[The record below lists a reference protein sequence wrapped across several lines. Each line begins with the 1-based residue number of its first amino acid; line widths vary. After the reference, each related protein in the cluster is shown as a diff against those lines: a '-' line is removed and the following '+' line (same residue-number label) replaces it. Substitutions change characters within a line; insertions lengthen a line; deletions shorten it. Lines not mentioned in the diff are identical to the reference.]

1 MVHFHFGINEVL
13 LIKERGNNEIFFSTP
28 IVFICADTQLTQ
40 VPAKKLDGS
49 GHMN

>member
-1 MVHFHFGINEVL
+1 MKFYL
-13 LIKERGNNEIFFSTP
+13 LKKGETMRYFFSTP